1 MNRYTIKELESMSN
15 RQLILSLI
23 RERVNGLTNVYAPLS
38 QRLLKLAIWVEKNV
52 PDDKATP

>member
-38 QRLLKLAIWVEKNV
+38 QRLLKLATWVEKNV